1 MFTDSGYDVDTTSKE
16 VAKQAFKLFK
26 EVIVMTFLS
35 KFIGLTTA
43 VILLA
48 LGYRQLAE
56 RAVPV
61 AARHRH

>member
-1 MFTDSGYDVDTTSKE
+1 
-16 VAKQAFKLFK
+16 
-26 EVIVMTFLS
+26 MTFLP